1 MKNSKRIWNNN
12 ELIIAYYV
20 AKWDVNGLNMTEDEL
35 AEYVI
40 GNTSTQSL
48 RMQAANFKHLLGI
61 EGYTLE
67 DASQAQRDV
76 VEQLKNSTVTQ
87 VRNIIFTYTD
97 SVQEEFDARKASK
110 VNKEV
115 NEKRDQLNEKLQKDF
130 EAQLKMKGMYRRLKK
145 ITK

>member
-20 AKWDVNGLNMTEDEL
+20 AKWDVNGLKMTEEEL

-40 GNTSTQSL
+40 GNTSAQSL
-48 RMQAANFKHLLGI
+48 KMQAANFRHLLGI

-87 VRNIIFTYTD
+87 VRNMIFTYTD

-110 VNKEV
+110 TNKAV
-115 NEKRDQLNEKLQKDF
+115 NEKRDQLNAQLQKDF
-130 EAQLKMKGMYRRLKK
+130 EAQLKMKGMYRRLRKL
-145 ITK
+145 